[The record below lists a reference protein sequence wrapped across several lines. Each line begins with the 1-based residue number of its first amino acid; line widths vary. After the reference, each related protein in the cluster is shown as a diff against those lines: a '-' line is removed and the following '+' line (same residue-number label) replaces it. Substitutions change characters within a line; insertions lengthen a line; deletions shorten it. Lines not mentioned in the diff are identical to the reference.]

1 LFHFFADAANLDAL
15 TPPWLNLREGV
26 LVDYLLRVR
35 GVPLRWR
42 TLARDHVRYAVPLDF
57 LVHRLLVRPD
67 VEKIFAFRQER
78 LLVLFM

>member
-1 LFHFFADAANLDAL
+1 
-15 TPPWLNLREGV
+15 
-26 LVDYLLRVR
+26 
-35 GVPLRWR
+35 VPLRWR